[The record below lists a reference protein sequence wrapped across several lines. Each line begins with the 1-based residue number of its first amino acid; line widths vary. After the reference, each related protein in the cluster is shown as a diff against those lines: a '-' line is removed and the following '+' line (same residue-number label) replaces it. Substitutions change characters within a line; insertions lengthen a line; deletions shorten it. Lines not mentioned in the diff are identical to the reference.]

1 MLGLARSMAPVV
13 SISSVMVRQ
22 RHFSGTIWEDQ
33 VGYCRALRIGPQI
46 WVSGTS
52 PSDGEGGTF
61 APGDVYAQ
69 TIRCFE
75 LIQQALEA
83 VGADLSDVVRT
94 RIYVTNMD
102 CWEDIARAH
111 YELFADHPP
120 VNTTV
125 EIPRLIN
132 PDMLVEI
139 EVEAFCDEAAPPA
152 PLTIPPKTTGRTIL
166 GRPIQA
172 ANYPPM
178 STYPPT
184 TAQELDEGC
193 LD

>member
-1 MLGLARSMAPVV
+1 
-13 SISSVMVRQ
+13 MVRQ

-33 VGYCRALRIGPQI
+33 VGYCRALRIGQQI

-61 APGDVYAQ
+61 APGDAYAQ
-69 TIRCFE
+69 TMRCFE
-75 LIQQALEA
+75 IVQQALES

-94 RIYVTNMD
+94 RVYVTDME
-102 CWEDIARAH
+102 CWEDIAKAH

-120 VNTTV
+120 VNTMV

-139 EVEAFCDEAAPPA
+139 EVEAFCDEEPPPA
-152 PLTIPPKTTGRTIL
+152 PLTIPPKTTAKTIL
-166 GRPIQA
+166 GRPIQSA
-172 ANYPPM
+172 DYPPM

-184 TAQELDEGC
+184 TARELDEGC